1 MYMENLRGES
11 APEGKSLFHVFLY
24 RLKKKRK
31 KKGACLC
38 STIVSSLASR
48 RALNEMTPAK
58 KQT

>member
-11 APEGKSLFHVFLY
+11 APEGKSFFHVFLY
-24 RLKKKRK
+24 RLKKKK